1 MNFEQL
7 CIMKRKHFALTV
19 LLFVCVVLS
28 HGQRVGV
35 VLSGGGATAMAH
47 VGFLKALEEQHIP
60 IDYIVGTS
68 MGAIVASYYAA
79 GYSTAEMDSL
89 SRTDEFQ
96 EVSEGNWPKDLRFFY
111 LEQSA
116 QPSMVKLKYSGGD
129 NWSNALPTNL
139 IDPSYMD
146 WNHMRT
152 LGQANA
158 AANHNFDSLFVP
170 FRSVAADV
178 SSQKEYIFRNG
189 NLNEAIR
196 ASATYPFFIP
206 PIRVDGRLLYDGG
219 IYNNFPIDVLYND
232 FLPDV
237 ILGCDVS
244 DGAPEPKEN
253 DLVSQLEALIVTEKK
268 VELPCKEIIVVKPN
282 VSNVSTFDFE
292 QVDLSIDAGYAAA
305 MNQMEEIQSAIE
317 RRVSSQEIQ
326 AKRMEFR
333 SRLPQF
339 EIGHIEVIGLGK
351 RDQRVS
357 QDLMGKKKS
366 TISIDGLKENYFRI
380 LKEGEVKSI
389 YPTLKYNSKRQ
400 NFDMKLKMTRE
411 KDLFVSFGGN
421 YASRAI
427 SAGYI
432 GLRYHNFGKIP
443 VLLDAN
449 SYFGR
454 FYGSVMVRVQGR
466 MKLKNLP
473 IQTAL
478 AFTQNR
484 WDFYKSVS
492 AFFEDVKPS
501 FILLNERIAEASLS
515 MPVATYGK
523 LSLDA
528 LYAYQYDKYYQ
539 SRNFLSVDTADMT
552 QLDAGMAR
560 LVYERNTL
568 NRPQYASSGTRVK
581 IACKYTQGV
590 EYTIPGTTSLNRDT
604 ITNERQWYSIR
615 ASYDNY
621 FIHEKRFTF
630 GAHIEGVYT
639 NTPKFQNYTATVIN
653 CPTLNAF
660 PELATYFLP
669 QLRAPKFLAV
679 GVSPIVHIGKTF
691 DFRMDLYGFRP
702 FQNVVQKPNGDV
714 GFFETKRTFT
724 LGSAALVFH
733 SPIGPISL
741 SANYYEQ
748 KENPWSILLNVG
760 LIISNKSGRE

>member
-1 MNFEQL
+1 
-7 CIMKRKHFALTV
+7 MKRKHFALTV

-116 QPSMVKLKYSGGD
+116 QPSMVNLKYSGGD

-158 AANHNFDSLFVP
+158 AANYNFDSLFVP

-219 IYNNFPIDVLYND
+219 IYNNFPIDVLYNE
-232 FLPDV
+232 FLPDI

-268 VELPCKEIIVVKPN
+268 VALPCKEIIVVKPN

-339 EIGHIEVIGLGK
+339 EIGNIEVIGLGK
-351 RDQRVS
+351 RDGRVS
-357 QDLMGKKKS
+357 QDLMGKKNS

-389 YPTLKYNSKRQ
+389 YPTLKYNAKRQ

-432 GLRYHNFGKIP
+432 GLRYHNF
-443 VLLDAN
+443 
-449 SYFGR
+449 
-454 FYGSVMVRVQGR
+454 
-466 MKLKNLP
+466 
-473 IQTAL
+473 
-478 AFTQNR
+478 
-484 WDFYKSVS
+484 
-492 AFFEDVKPS
+492 
-501 FILLNERIAEASLS
+501 
-515 MPVATYGK
+515 
-523 LSLDA
+523 
-528 LYAYQYDKYYQ
+528 
-539 SRNFLSVDTADMT
+539 
-552 QLDAGMAR
+552 
-560 LVYERNTL
+560 
-568 NRPQYASSGTRVK
+568 
-581 IACKYTQGV
+581 
-590 EYTIPGTTSLNRDT
+590 
-604 ITNERQWYSIR
+604 
-615 ASYDNY
+615 
-621 FIHEKRFTF
+621 
-630 GAHIEGVYT
+630 
-639 NTPKFQNYTATVIN
+639 
-653 CPTLNAF
+653 
-660 PELATYFLP
+660 
-669 QLRAPKFLAV
+669 
-679 GVSPIVHIGKTF
+679 
-691 DFRMDLYGFRP
+691 
-702 FQNVVQKPNGDV
+702 
-714 GFFETKRTFT
+714 
-724 LGSAALVFH
+724 
-733 SPIGPISL
+733 
-741 SANYYEQ
+741 
-748 KENPWSILLNVG
+748 
-760 LIISNKSGRE
+760 

>member
-1 MNFEQL
+1 
-7 CIMKRKHFALTV
+7 MKFKHYALLA
-19 LLFVCVVLS
+19 LLFFYVVKS

-47 VGFLKALEEQHIP
+47 VGFLKALEENNIP

-68 MGAIVASYYAA
+68 MGAIVASYYAS
-79 GYSTAEMDSL
+79 GYSIQEMDSL
-89 SRTDEFQ
+89 SRTKEFQ
-96 EVSEGNWPKDLRFFY
+96 EVSEGNWPSDLRFFY

-116 QPSMVKLKYSGGD
+116 HPAMVNLKYSGGD

-146 WNHMRT
+146 WNHMRM

-158 AANHNFDSLFVP
+158 VANHDFNHLFVP

-178 SSQKEYIFRNG
+178 SNQKEFIFREG

-206 PIRVDGRLLYDGG
+206 PIRVEGKLLYDGG
-219 IYNNFPIDVLYND
+219 IYNNFPIDVLYNE

-253 DLVSQLEALIVTEKK
+253 DLMSQLEALIVTEKK
-268 VELPCKEIIVVKPN
+268 VELPCKEIIVVTPN

-292 QVDLSIDAGYAAA
+292 DVGFSIDAGYAAT
-305 MNQMEEIQSAIE
+305 MNRMNDIQSIIE
-317 RRVSSQEIQ
+317 RRVSNQEIQ
-326 AKRMEFR
+326 VKRTEFR
-333 SRLPQF
+333 SKMPQF
-339 EIGHIEVIGLGK
+339 EIGKIEVSGLGK
-351 RDQRVS
+351 RDLRVS
-357 QDLMGKKKS
+357 QDLMGKKNS
-366 TISIDGLKENYFRI
+366 TVSIDELKENYFRI

-389 YPTLKYNSKRQ
+389 YPTLKYNGKRQ

-443 VLLDAN
+443 VLLEAN

-466 MKLKNLP
+466 LKLKNLP
-473 IQTAL
+473 IQTGL

-501 FILLNERIAEASLS
+501 FILLNERTAEASLS

-552 QLDAGMAR
+552 QLNAGMAR

-568 NRPQYASSGTRVK
+568 NRPQYASSGARLK
-581 IACKYTQGV
+581 LACKFTQGI

-604 ITNERQWYSIR
+604 ITNERQWYAIR
-615 ASYDNY
+615 AAYDNY

-639 NTPKFQNYTATVIN
+639 NIPKFQNYTATLIN
-653 CPTLNAF
+653 CPTLSAF

-669 QLRAPKFLAV
+669 QLRAPKFLSV
-679 GVSPIVHIGKTF
+679 GVSPIVHVGKSV

-702 FQNVVQKPNGDV
+702 FETVLQKPNGEV
-714 GFFETKRTFT
+714 GFFNNKRTFT

-748 KENPWSILLNVG
+748 KENPWSVLLNVG
-760 LIISNKSGRE
+760 LIISNKTGRE